1 MSQDRVEGHVKV
13 LGTFL
18 SPAKSLEGE
27 ELVVIA
33 FDTGVQK
40 THLGQN

>member
-1 MSQDRVEGHVKV
+1 MSQGRV
-13 LGTFL
+13 LDTFL

-33 FDTGVQK
+33 FDAGAQK